1 MSTLRIALFLYF
13 LSCGAGAA
21 QPAKVDCLW
30 TALPTVVQ
38 TRLELSI
45 RLGED
50 VPVAVLNRFPDG
62 ALAKFL
68 IACGY
73 DDSMHSFALAHRYW
87 LARAA
92 YEISKTRLKLTNIVI
107 APLEAF
113 LEKNTPLPFRAAIGE
128 AVANRKPGRAKQ
140 IILQLLET
148 VEAARQTRGEPPM
161 TLLQKRLLIA
171 FAATR
176 LVLMG
181 FADQ

>member
-1 MSTLRIALFLYF
+1 MWFTVPLPQLPYMSADDDIRQHIE
-13 LSCGAGAA
+13 S
-21 QPAKVDCLW
+21 VDRFCCDLLTW
-30 TALPTVVQ
+30 LKRFA
-38 TRLELSI
+38 E
-45 RLGED
+45 
-50 VPVAVLNRFPDG
+50 AV
-62 ALAKFL
+62 
-68 IACGY
+68 
-73 DDSMHSFALAHRYW
+73 
-87 LARAA
+87 
-92 YEISKTRLKLTNIVI
+92 
-107 APLEAF
+107 

-176 LVLMG
+176 LVLMS